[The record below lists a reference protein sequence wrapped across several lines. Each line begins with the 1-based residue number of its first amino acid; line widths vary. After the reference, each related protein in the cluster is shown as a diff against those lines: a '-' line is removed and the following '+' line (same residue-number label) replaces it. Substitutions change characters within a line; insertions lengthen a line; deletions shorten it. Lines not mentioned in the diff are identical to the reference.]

1 MECGDLSPL
10 LVGGGWTPDRR
21 IKPQTGGCDLSQRP
35 RRRLAGALQRR
46 RKKTLSTNERDLIV
60 GGQAV
65 IEGVMMRTP
74 NAYAVAVRKA
84 DGTIVNISA
93 RLPKWSDKYPL
104 LKLPVLRGSAVL
116 VQSMGLGIKAL
127 NYSAN
132 EAFGDAQEAETKEVR
147 VALTPA
153 VIEGEGDFAGLT
165 GAIPGL
171 FPVPTQKR
179 AKDEMKK
186 GGTAAAAGS
195 IIFAMIF
202 NLLLFVAAPLLL
214 TNALFIGAGWAPS
227 PAATETTAGSRQ
239 TPGAAANVSDGS
251 STNAGS
257 ETVNDAWY
265 SRGRRTVK
273 TYLHPVRPS
282 VAFNLI
288 DGGIRMSF
296 FLIMIFSFSLLKD
309 IRRVFEYHGAEH
321 KTVFTW
327 EKGLALTVANARPQ
341 PRQHPRCGTSFLM
354 VVMLVS
360 IALFSVIKFDSLV
373 YNFLVR
379 VALVPLVAGLSYEII
394 RLSAKKESGWFF
406 KLITKP
412 GVWLQNITT
421 QEPDDGQLEVAI
433 EALKESLK
441 LEPQTG
447 EAALAPLS

>member
-1 MECGDLSPL
+1 M
-10 LVGGGWTPDRR
+10 
-21 IKPQTGGCDLSQRP
+21 
-35 RRRLAGALQRR
+35 
-46 RKKTLSTNERDLIV
+46 STNERDLIV

-74 NAYAVAVRKA
+74 NAYAIAVRKA
-84 DGTIVNISA
+84 DGTIVNIAA
-93 RLPKWSDKYPL
+93 RMPKWSDKYPL

-132 EAFGDAQEAETKEVR
+132 EAFGDAQEAEALETAEIR

-153 VIEGEGDFAGLT
+153 AIEGEGDFAGLT
-165 GAIPGL
+165 GAVPGL

-179 AKDEMKK
+179 SRDEMQK

-195 IIFAMIF
+195 IVFAIVFNIF
-202 NLLLFVAAPLLL
+202 LFIAAPLLL
-214 TNALFIGAGWAPS
+214 TNALFIAAGWAPPPS
-227 PAATETTAGSRQ
+227 AAVVSAPAVPGNSGKANSAAVETGSNSQ
-239 TPGAAANVSDGS
+239 AD
-251 STNAGS
+251 
-257 ETVNDAWY
+257 EAWY
-265 SRGRRTVK
+265 TKTWQSVRT
-273 TYLHPVRPS
+273 YFHPVRPS
-282 VAFNLI
+282 VLFNLI
-288 DGGIRMSF
+288 DGVIRMTF

-309 IRRVFEYHGAEH
+309 IRRVFQYHGAEH

-327 EKGLALTVANARPQ
+327 EAGLPLTVDNARPQ

-360 IALFSVIKFDSLV
+360 LVLFSIVKFDSLV

-379 VALVPLVAGLSYEII
+379 LALFPLVAGLSYEII

-421 QEPDDGQLEVAI
+421 QEPDDDQLEVAI

-447 EAALAPLS
+447 EPALAPMS

>member
-1 MECGDLSPL
+1 M
-10 LVGGGWTPDRR
+10 
-21 IKPQTGGCDLSQRP
+21 
-35 RRRLAGALQRR
+35 LA
-46 RKKTLSTNERDLIV
+46 KEITLSTNERDLIV

-84 DGTIVNISA
+84 DGTIVNIAA

-132 EAFGDAQEAETKEVR
+132 EAFGDAQEADAKEVR

-171 FPVPTQKR
+171 IPVPTQKR

-202 NLLLFVAAPLLL
+202 NILLFVAAPLLL
-214 TNALFIGAGWAPS
+214 TNALFIAVGWAPS
-227 PAATETTAGSRQ
+227 PATTVASRQ
-239 TPGAAANVSDGS
+239 QTAATPGVNTADGS
-251 STNAGS
+251 NTADANAP
-257 ETVNDAWY
+257 AWY
-265 SRGRRTVK
+265 TRTWTAVR

-282 VAFNLI
+282 VLFNLI

-327 EKGLALTVANARPQ
+327 EAGLPLTVENARPQ

-360 IALFSVIKFDSLV
+360 IVLFSVIKFDSLV

-379 VALVPLVAGLSYEII
+379 LALVPLVAGLSYEII
-394 RLSAKKESGWFF
+394 RLSAKKETGWFF
-406 KLITKP
+406 KLITRP

-421 QEPDDGQLEVAI
+421 QEPDDQQLEVAI

-441 LEPQTG
+441 LEPQPG
-447 EAALAPLS
+447 EPALAPLS

>member
-1 MECGDLSPL
+1 MP
-10 LVGGGWTPDRR
+10 V
-21 IKPQTGGCDLSQRP
+21 
-35 RRRLAGALQRR
+35 LQVT
-46 RKKTLSTNERDLIV
+46 TLSTNERDLIV

-84 DGTIVNISA
+84 DGTIVNIAA

-132 EAFGDAQEAETKEVR
+132 EAFGDAQEAEAQAETEVH

-165 GAIPGL
+165 GAVPGL

-186 GGTAAAAGS
+186 GGTTAAAGS
-195 IIFAMIF
+195 IVFAMIF

-227 PAATETTAGSRQ
+227 PPSPAPVTSQPTAVSASGANSAGGS
-239 TPGAAANVSDGS
+239 NS
-251 STNAGS
+251 STSPAA
-257 ETVNDAWY
+257 NDAWY
-265 SRGRRTVK
+265 SRGWRTVK

-282 VAFNLI
+282 IAFNLV
-288 DGGIRMSF
+288 DGMIRMSF

-327 EKGLALTVANARPQ
+327 EAGLPLTVANARPQ

-360 IALFSVIKFDSLV
+360 IVLFSIIKFDSLV

-406 KLITKP
+406 KLITRP

-421 QEPDDGQLEVAI
+421 QEPDDQQLEVAI

-447 EAALAPLS
+447 ETALAPLS

>member
-1 MECGDLSPL
+1 
-10 LVGGGWTPDRR
+10 
-21 IKPQTGGCDLSQRP
+21 
-35 RRRLAGALQRR
+35 
-46 RKKTLSTNERDLIV
+46 
-60 GGQAV
+60 
-65 IEGVMMRTP
+65 MMRTP

-84 DGTIVNISA
+84 DGSIVNIAA

-132 EAFGDAQEAETKEVR
+132 EAFGDAQEAEAKEVK
-147 VALTPA
+147 VALSPA
-153 VIEGEGDFAGLT
+153 IIEGEGDFAGLT
-165 GAIPGL
+165 GAVPGL
-171 FPVPTQKR
+171 FPVPTQQR
-179 AKDEMKK
+179 SKDEMKK

-202 NLLLFVAAPLLL
+202 NVLLFVAAPLLL
-214 TNALFIGAGWAPS
+214 TNALFIGAGWAPA
-227 PAATETTAGSRQ
+227 PAIATSQQPVAGGSNMNS
-239 TPGAAANVSDGS
+239 AARPDANNLS
-251 STNAGS
+251 APA
-257 ETVNDAWY
+257 NDAWY
-265 SRGRRTVK
+265 ARGWRTVK

-282 VAFNLI
+282 VVFNLI
-288 DGGIRMSF
+288 DGLIRMSF

-406 KLITKP
+406 RVITRP

-421 QEPDDGQLEVAI
+421 QEPDDQQLEVAI

-447 EAALAPLS
+447 EPALAPLS